1 MDSPLWQAAEYNIH
15 YSSGDE
21 AACSEYNAAILYRLL
36 FGVLNV
42 WNPKAKYTAMLETIM
57 TAYLTNHGQMM
68 QSLDYAAA
76 KGASACSYS
85 GGWGYGHAFDG
96 DEEDPEL

>member
-1 MDSPLWQAAEYNIH
+1 
-15 YSSGDE
+15 
-21 AACSEYNAAILYRLL
+21 
-36 FGVLNV
+36 
-42 WNPKAKYTAMLETIM
+42 MLETIM